1 MLALQQT
8 AHHVRSHSA
17 EADHSEWVSPP
28 WRSDDPIRPDQD
40 LPVAV
45 DADEGVRRM
54 REKQ

>member
-17 EADHSEWVSPP
+17 EADHSELHGLALHGGTMF
-28 WRSDDPIRPDQD
+28 RSDLIS
-40 LPVAV
+40 PVAV